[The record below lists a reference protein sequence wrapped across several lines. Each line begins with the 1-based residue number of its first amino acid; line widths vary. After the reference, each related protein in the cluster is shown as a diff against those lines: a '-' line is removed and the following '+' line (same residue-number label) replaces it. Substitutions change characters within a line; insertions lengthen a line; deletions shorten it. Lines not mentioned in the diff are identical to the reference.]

1 METHAM
7 TPNTW
12 NARDYAPGDRFAIP
26 PQHDRVY
33 AITDFRDRGRMVDI
47 KATLVEDGQEERGF
61 DFTFFNDF
69 PLSARRRIRTIVAP
83 CMLCGTPGRHELD
96 TAYVT
101 FNAGVCGKH

>member
-1 METHAM
+1 M

-12 NARDYAPGDRFAIP
+12 SARDYAPGNRFAIP

-33 AITDFRDRGRMVDI
+33 GIADLHDRGRLIDI
-47 KATLVEDGQEERGF
+47 KATLVEDGQEEGGF
-61 DFTFFNDF
+61 TFTFFDDF
-69 PLSARRRIRTIVAP
+69 PLSARRRVRAIVAP

-101 FNAGVCGKH
+101 FNAGVCGGH